1 VKDQPKWSKAYTI
14 EEMMNKRSKLNASGA
29 YTSSNQDSKDA
40 DPAIR
45 CRPPGRNGA
54 KAKQKGKGKSV
65 HSEDSI
71 SNENVTLF
79 NELQL
84 RKTIAAEKIAE
95 ATLIKAEAVKAKAEA
110 EAENK
115 MADNEMEKAKLQTM
129 GMYMSLLDKDISSDD
144 EEAKERHKQLLAY
157 LAAKLFS

>member
-1 VKDQPKWSKAYTI
+1 
-14 EEMMNKRSKLNASGA
+14 M
-29 YTSSNQDSKDA
+29 
-40 DPAIR
+40 
-45 CRPPGRNGA
+45 
-54 KAKQKGKGKSV
+54 
-65 HSEDSI
+65 
-71 SNENVTLF
+71 TLF